1 MERHQTLES
10 FLADWAGDDA
20 TNKAV
25 GETIN
30 KLCGAA
36 ITIADLIAQGTL
48 AGEMA
53 AIVGDNAD
61 GDAQKFL
68 DVKSNELIFAALK
81 DSPVAIMGSEEDDDA
96 VPLNEGAPLA
106 VAVDPLDGSS
116 NIETNVSIGTI
127 FSIFPTETAKNSSL
141 ENGSVE
147 NGSVEN
153 GSVENG
159 SVENSS
165 VASVFY
171 QPGSNQLGAGFMVYG
186 PQTTIIFTVGDGSH
200 VATLDRDEGEFLI
213 TQTNMKMIAGKREYA
228 INASN
233 YRRWGPGIRAYIDDC
248 LAGADGPREQDYN
261 MRWVASLVAETYRIL
276 VRGGVF
282 LYPADSREGYECG
295 RLRLIYEA
303 FPVAMIIEQAGG
315 LATEGTKRILD
326 LVPDDLHQRT
336 PLVFGPV
343 DEVKRVK
350 AYQQSPPEKG
360 ASSPLF
366 GHRGLFR

>member
-1 MERHQTLES
+1 MERHQTLAS
-10 FLADWAGDDA
+10 FLADWAGADA

-25 GETIN
+25 AETID

-36 ITIADLIAQGTL
+36 ATIADLISQGTL

-68 DVKSNELIFAALK
+68 DVKSNELIFAALS
-81 DSPVAIMGSEEDDDA
+81 DSPVAVMGSEEDDEA

-127 FSIFPTETAKNSSL
+127 FSIFPTETATDKSP
-141 ENGSVE
+141 EK
-147 NGSVEN
+147 
-153 GSVENG
+153 
-159 SVENSS
+159 
-165 VASVFY
+165 VFF
-171 QPGSNQLGAGFMVYG
+171 QPGSNQLAAGFMVYG
-186 PQTTIIFTVGDGSH
+186 PQTTIIFTTTGQ
-200 VATLDRDEGEFLI
+200 FLI
-213 TQTNMKMIAGKREYA
+213 TMENMKMISGKAEYA

-233 YRRWGPGIRAYIDDC
+233 YRQWSPGIRAYIDDC
-248 LAGADGPREQDYN
+248 LAGTDGPRQENYN

-276 VRGGVF
+276 IRGGVF
-282 LYPADSREGYECG
+282 LYPGDNRDGYECG
-295 RLRLIYEA
+295 RLRLVYEA
-303 FPVAMIIEQAGG
+303 FPVAMVIEQAGG
-315 LATEGTKRILD
+315 VATNTTDRILD

-336 PLVFGPV
+336 PLVFGPE
-343 DEVKRVK
+343 DEVERVK
-350 AYQQSPPEKG
+350 RYQASPVEKG

>member
-10 FLADWAGDDA
+10 FLANWAGKNA

-25 GETIN
+25 AETIS

-36 ITIADLIAQGTL
+36 VTIADLIAQGPL

-81 DSPVAIMGSEEDDDA
+81 DSPVAVMGSEEDDDA

-127 FSIFPTETAKNSSL
+127 FSIFPTSSAKNSSA
-141 ENGSVE
+141 
-147 NGSVEN
+147 
-153 GSVENG
+153 
-159 SVENSS
+159 
-165 VASVFY
+165 ASVFY

-186 PQTTIIFTVGDGSH
+186 PQTTIIFTVGDGTH
-200 VATLDRDEGEFLI
+200 VATLDRDKGEFFI
-213 TQTNMKMIAGKREYA
+213 TQTNMKMITGKREYA

-233 YRRWGPGIRAYIDDC
+233 YRRWGPGVRAYIDDC
-248 LAGADGPREQDYN
+248 LAGADGPRGENYN
-261 MRWVASLVAETYRIL
+261 MRWVASLVAEAFRIL
-276 VRGGVF
+276 KG
-282 LYPADSREGYECG
+282 
-295 RLRLIYEA
+295 
-303 FPVAMIIEQAGG
+303 
-315 LATEGTKRILD
+315 
-326 LVPDDLHQRT
+326 HQI
-336 PLVFGPV
+336 G
-343 DEVKRVK
+343 
-350 AYQQSPPEKG
+350 
-360 ASSPLF
+360 
-366 GHRGLFR
+366 

>member
-1 MERHQTLES
+1 MERHQTLKS
-10 FLADWAGDDA
+10 FLADWAGNDA

-25 GETIN
+25 AETIDN
-30 KLCGAA
+30 LCGAA
-36 ITIADLIAQGTL
+36 ATIADLISQGTL

-68 DVKSNELIFAALK
+68 DVKSNELIFAALG
-81 DSPVAIMGSEEDDDA
+81 DSPVAVMGSEEDDDA

-127 FSIFPTETAKNSSL
+127 FSIFPTATASDKAP
-141 ENGSVE
+141 EK
-147 NGSVEN
+147 
-153 GSVENG
+153 
-159 SVENSS
+159 
-165 VASVFY
+165 VFF

-186 PQTTIIFTVGDGSH
+186 PQTTIVFTVGAGTH
-200 VATLDRDEGEFLI
+200 VATLDRKTGEWLI
-213 TQTNMKMIAGKREYA
+213 TLENMKMISGKREYA

-233 YRRWGPGIRAYIDDC
+233 YRHWSPGIRAYIDDC
-248 LAGADGPREQDYN
+248 LAGTDGPREENYN
-261 MRWVASLVAETYRIL
+261 MRWVASLVAETFRIL
-276 VRGGVF
+276 IRGGVF
-282 LYPADSREGYECG
+282 LYPGDSRDGYECG
-295 RLRLIYEA
+295 RLRLVYEA
-303 FPVAMIIEQAGG
+303 FPVAMVVEQAGG
-315 LATEGTKRILD
+315 VATNTTDRILD

-336 PLVFGPV
+336 PLVFGPE
-343 DEVKRVK
+343 DEVERVK
-350 AYQQSPPEKG
+350 RYQSSPIEKG